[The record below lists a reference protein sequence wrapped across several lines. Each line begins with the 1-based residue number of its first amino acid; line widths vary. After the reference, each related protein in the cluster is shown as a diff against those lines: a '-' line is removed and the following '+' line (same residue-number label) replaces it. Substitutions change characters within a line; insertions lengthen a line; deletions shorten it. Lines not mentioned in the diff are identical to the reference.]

1 MRLKLCATA
10 AVSATWSCAGA
21 ICASVVT
28 IASSVAIFRWIMPE
42 PLQQPLI
49 VTVLPPIASWR
60 LATLGRVSVVMIAWA
75 TKGAPWNAPGVVI
88 SAIPLVTLSIGR
100 WRPIT
105 PVESTSTW
113 SGRQPSASAVAAAM
127 VRVSSRPR
135 GPVTALALPAL
146 VITARISA
154 ALLASTCWS

>member
-1 MRLKLCATA
+1 
-10 AVSATWSCAGA
+10 
-21 ICASVVT
+21 
-28 IASSVAIFRWIMPE
+28 
-42 PLQQPLI
+42 
-49 VTVLPPIASWR
+49 
-60 LATLGRVSVVMIAWA
+60 MIAA
-75 TKGAPWNAPGVVI
+75 M
-88 SAIPLVTLSIGR
+88 PLATLSIGR

-113 SGRQPSASAVAAAM
+113 SGRQPSASAVAAAI
-127 VRVSSRPR
+127 VRASSMPR